1 MAAFPLAPVLA
12 YMSNFIEI
20 RSDGYQLLYMT
31 KRVLP
36 KDAEDIGTWLEI
48 FQIIAAASVVT
59 NSGLLCFT
67 LRIITIDG
75 VGLVWIFIGMQY
87 FVFFV
92 MLVAAYIIPDVP
104 EAVSIQLKRQDYLAD
119 RAINVIVPT
128 TGKNDEVDTSKLYAS
143 VTPKFVIHSVDDE
156 MGKSSK

>member
-1 MAAFPLAPVLA
+1 
-12 YMSNFIEI
+12 
-20 RSDGYQLLYMT
+20 MT

-48 FQIIAAASVVT
+48 FQIIAAASVIT

-67 LRIITIDG
+67 LRVITIDG
-75 VGLVWIFIGMQY
+75 IGLVWIFIGMQY

-92 MLVAAYIIPDVP
+92 MLLAAYVIPDIP

-119 RAINVIVPT
+119 RAINVVTPT
-128 TGKNDEVDTSKLYAS
+128 VGRDDEGDTSKLYAS
-143 VTPKFVIHSVDDE
+143 VAPKFVIHSVDDE
-156 MGKSSK
+156 TGYSSK